1 MAQMTVVQPCR
12 AAPTAVSELPCGH
25 RFHSACIGEWLQRQ
39 TRCPLC
45 RRAVYGMDRVL
56 EIVF

>member
-1 MAQMTVVQPCR
+1 MQPCR
-12 AAPTAVSELPCGH
+12 APPTAVSELPCGH
-25 RFHSACIGEWLQRQ
+25 RFHSVCIGEWLQRQ

-45 RRAVYGMDRVL
+45 RRAVYGMGRVL